1 MHLQAFNS
9 YSLVN
14 RMNRA
19 HFLIKEPDHQ
29 IRMVGSARIMIKEQM
44 QFVAWIQEMII
55 MVILIKYHAECL
67 HQIFIR

>member
-44 QFVAWIQEMII
+44 QFVA
-55 MVILIKYHAECL
+55 
-67 HQIFIR
+67 